1 MGVDLCR
8 VDARKRV
15 ADDLRRGVPADQ
27 GVPARRRGQDPLDKP
42 CGPHR
47 GESAQ
52 PSHDR
57 LRLHCRHRTAPCGG
71 VVRLGFREAKR
82 DNRTVFERIARAHRG
97 GHPTRRHARGALGGG
112 GGHPRS
118 DACRSACDAQ
128 CRRLHFGAGLFGPA
142 AFRVPGA
149 RGPRGALQRR
159 WLPRAVPPRRFRN
172 LAAPAHRGVH
182 RRFEESLRR
191 QRRQRAP
198 HRAGVRLRGRG
209 SVRDALQRC
218 GDACEE
224 RVPRERGRADGLS
237 VVVRRAR
244 RPDASRDETRQRPLH
259 EDGFRRRDEPAA
271 HGHRTRGPRC
281 CDACHDHGKQL
292 RRGHHQ
298 RAGRAGPGL
307 SRPPRVHGGAFGER
321 HGRGTA
327 RVARA
332 GRTAHHRPDDGSPAE
347 GIRHPAKRRQRRD
360 ARFG

>member
-1 MGVDLCR
+1 MGVDLCH

-82 DNRTVFERIARAHRG
+82 DNRTVFERIAR
-97 GHPTRRHARGALGGG
+97 
-112 GGHPRS
+112 
-118 DACRSACDAQ
+118 
-128 CRRLHFGAGLFGPA
+128 
-142 AFRVPGA
+142 
-149 RGPRGALQRR
+149 
-159 WLPRAVPPRRFRN
+159 
-172 LAAPAHRGVH
+172 AHRGVH

-271 HGHRTRGPRC
+271 HGRRTRGPRC